1 MKGCA
6 LIFGK
11 EAAPRVRSGS
21 YADGI
26 TDQSL
31 RLPLTVMGPHVNLP
45 SSDHSEV
52 ASDKNRFANC
62 FLALCAKTLSEA
74 KIKLDSKKHFEISC
88 NMLESW
94 ERLVKSTSSA
104 LSQNK
109 MEHLPFFGQTLLT
122 HQLWRASNNFSSLKS
137 ATKILIYS
145 GIASLCEQRI
155 AVAPMRTGRVCLRAG
170 SGSVRETLPL
180 PYETRSRGHLVRQT
194 AFSRTESTTFS
205 APRVPYVASRT
216 ENGPLA
222 VPDLSATPFRAKN
235 RPLSVRNE
243 SVGYCGTENGP
254 LAVPDLSA
262 TPFRA
267 KNRPLSVR
275 NESVGYCGT
284 ENSPL
289 LYERAG
295 SGARSWSMA
304 GLRARS
310 WSMAGRARG
319 GGVDYGSAGG
329 ERLWMVGCQRRC
341 ARAISREC

>member
-11 EAAPRVRSGS
+11 EAAPKARSGS
-21 YADGI
+21 YADGAAG
-26 TDQSL
+26 QSL
-31 RLPLTVMGPHVNLP
+31 RLPLAVVGPHVNLP
-45 SSDHSEV
+45 SSDHSEM
-52 ASDKNRFANC
+52 ASDENRFASC
-62 FLALCAKTLSEA
+62 FLALCAKALSEA
-74 KIKLDSKKHFEISC
+74 KIELDSKEHFEISC

-109 MEHLPFFGQTLLT
+109 MEHLPLVGQTLLN

-137 ATKILIYS
+137 TTKILIYS

-180 PYETRSRGHLVRQT
+180 PYETCSRGHLVRQT

-216 ENGPLA
+216 ENGPLWLYRTCQQ
-222 VPDLSATPFRAKN
+222 PR
-235 RPLSVRNE
+235 SVRKTGPFLYATSPWGTAVQKTALCCTSGLGSE
-243 SVGYCGTENGP
+243 RGVGRWP
-254 LAVPDLSA
+254 
-262 TPFRA
+262 
-267 KNRPLSVR
+267 
-275 NESVGYCGT
+275 
-284 ENSPL
+284 
-289 LYERAG
+289 
-295 SGARSWSMA
+295 GARE
-304 GLRARS
+304 
-310 WSMAGRARG
+310 

>member
-137 ATKILIYS
+137 ATKIRHISESAKYSESALSQNKRSICLSTDRRSLIISFGERPKLQKLNSATKIPISS
-145 GIASLCEQRI
+145 GIASPVVRGEI
-155 AVAPMRTGRVCLRAG
+155 RTAN
-170 SGSVRETLPL
+170 P
-180 PYETRSRGHLVRQT
+180 
-194 AFSRTESTTFS
+194 AF
-205 APRVPYVASRT
+205 PVP
-216 ENGPLA
+216 N
-222 VPDLSATPFRAKN
+222 
-235 RPLSVRNE
+235 PLSR
-243 SVGYCGTENGP
+243 
-254 LAVPDLSA
+254 
-262 TPFRA
+262 PF
-267 KNRPLSVR
+267 
-275 NESVGYCGT
+275 
-284 ENSPL
+284 
-289 LYERAG
+289 
-295 SGARSWSMA
+295 
-304 GLRARS
+304 
-310 WSMAGRARG
+310 
-319 GGVDYGSAGG
+319 GSANSHFPYRIRFGHDYNNI
-329 ERLWMVGCQRRC
+329 R
-341 ARAISREC
+341 I

>member
-1 MKGCA
+1 
-6 LIFGK
+6 
-11 EAAPRVRSGS
+11 
-21 YADGI
+21 
-26 TDQSL
+26 
-31 RLPLTVMGPHVNLP
+31 
-45 SSDHSEV
+45 
-52 ASDKNRFANC
+52 
-62 FLALCAKTLSEA
+62 
-74 KIKLDSKKHFEISC
+74 
-88 NMLESW
+88 
-94 ERLVKSTSSA
+94 
-104 LSQNK
+104 
-109 MEHLPFFGQTLLT
+109 MEHLPFCRQTLLN

-137 ATKILIYS
+137 TTKILIYS

-243 SVGYCGTENGP
+243 SVGYCGTEN
-254 LAVPDLSA
+254 
-262 TPFRA
+262 
-267 KNRPLSVR
+267 
-275 NESVGYCGT
+275 
-284 ENSPL
+284 SPL